1 MEYPKQNC
9 FNQKEESIS
18 IQWVEIAKTVV
29 DTNFCYR
36 YIKTISE
43 FIEIDRK
50 CWEIQIFVQYFGVID
65 AFIRLTLLGGGGCSI
80 FFLFQLDAQNQE
92 GNGSCLK
99 NIS

>member
-1 MEYPKQNC
+1 MNC

-18 IQWVEIAKTVV
+18 KQWVEIAKTVV
-29 DTNFCYR
+29 DTHFCYR

-65 AFIRLTLLGGGGCSI
+65 AFIRLTLLGGGMFYL
-80 FFLFQLDAQNQE
+80 FFFFNLMHKIKRAMAHV
-92 GNGSCLK
+92 
-99 NIS
+99 